1 MGMIARLGA
10 AKVAV
15 EARWQVE
22 GRSERER
29 RQVLQQAVHAASN
42 EQASQSSVIFS
53 HRSAAVCSSSL
64 SL

>member
-29 RQVLQQAVHAASN
+29 RQVLQQAVHAAS
-42 EQASQSSVIFS
+42 ERVSYLQSPLGCSVQ
-53 HRSAAVCSSSL
+53 
-64 SL
+64 